1 MIAKGSA
8 PLPNPAMFGP
18 EKVLGVEV
26 PTKLRIVETVAI
38 QGGYRVWWRNE
49 AAEYHSFD
57 VTDTP
62 ESKTAFAAY
71 MRLTC

>member
-8 PLPNPAMFGP
+8 PLPNPAMFRP
-18 EKVLGVEV
+18 EKVFGVEV
-26 PTKLRIVETVAI
+26 PTKLRIIEMI
-38 QGGYRVWWRNE
+38 PLREGLRVWWRNE

-57 VTDTP
+57 VVDTP
-62 ESKTAFAAY
+62 ESKAAFAAY